1 MRQEQMGRL
10 SRSERD
16 GFAAWW
22 EDKLF
27 TRQRLG
33 RTPAAWFQWALRFAQ
48 DPVAT
53 DPRSADPRAEWP
65 RRLELAA
72 FALFPTGAGPPLLVP
87 SKSVRVRTPDG
98 QTKLRRMPARI
109 DAPTLG
115 ELVTAQMALA
125 AELKRT
131 TSSDISRLRTE
142 RVNRGPALVHRDR
155 WAIFALRHF
164 RSLEARFRRQLRQCK
179 TNAPTLPG
187 QTGGRSFRCG
197 QWFLKTRAGQ
207 RHCSESCR
215 SRASSCDYRDR
226 KKVDRTRP

>member
-1 MRQEQMGRL
+1 MGRL

-27 TRQRLG
+27 TRKRLG

-48 DPVAT
+48 DPVTA
-53 DPRSADPRAEWP
+53 DVKSAHPRAEWP

-72 FALFPTGAGPPLLVP
+72 FALIPTRRGPRLLEP
-87 SKSVRVRTPDG
+87 SRRVRVRTSTG
-98 QTKLRRMPARI
+98 QTRLRRMPARV
-109 DAPTLG
+109 DAPTLE
-115 ELVTAQMALA
+115 ELEAAQTALA
-125 AELKRT
+125 AELRRT
-131 TSSDISRLRTE
+131 TSREDISQLRTE
-142 RVNRGPALVHRDR
+142 RINGGPALGYRDR

-164 RSLEARFRRQLRQCK
+164 RSLEALFRRRLRQCK
-179 TNAPTLPG
+179 TNGPTLPG

-226 KKVDRTRP
+226 KKADRTRP